1 MNDKNKKIEKLDMD
15 DLGKV
20 AGGLSIG
27 GRHFHSVSIN
37 EDLSKGDL
45 DVNLNIGGENGGVEV
60 MNHDLNDSIT
70 EDADSTNVELF
81 VDENITPFDPN

>member
-20 AGGLSIG
+20 AGGLTIG
-27 GRHFHSVSIN
+27 GRRFHSVSID
-37 EDLSKGDL
+37 EDLSKGDV
-45 DVNLNIGGENGGVEV
+45 DVNLNIGGENGGIEIVK
-60 MNHDLNDSIT
+60 HDANDLIS
-70 EDADSTNVELF
+70 EDADSTDVELF